1 MQGSTTQGGS
11 RVRRLVRVRE
21 GRKIAG
27 VCTGFGAYF
36 NVDPTI
42 IRLVWLALLLIAGT
56 GLLLYIICWI
66 AMPLEAENPLNVHGA
81 GPPPPSSTTP
91 SST

>member
-1 MQGSTTQGGS
+1 MQNSTSSTGSQ
-11 RVRRLVRVRE
+11 VRRLVRVRE

-27 VCTGFGAYF
+27 VCTGFGSYF

-42 IRLVWLALLLIAGT
+42 IRLIWLALLLIAGS

-66 AMPLEAENPLNVHGA
+66 AMPLERENPVSVHGA
-81 GPPPPSSTTP
+81 GPPPPSTTP
-91 SST
+91 SSS